1 MRLGTRELPRQEL
14 PSRLNQWAYSFGL
27 MSKVTRK
34 TFLGFGAALAG
45 VSALDRSGLGAFTG
59 AQAQPA
65 AGAGPGVTADLV
77 VTNARVLTV
86 DPSMPRAEAFAIKD
100 GRFIAVGSNADI
112 RNLAGTRARQI
123 DAAGAT
129 ITPGFID
136 CHCHV
141 SGVGELY
148 SVNAQVPR
156 VRELQANL
164 KARADKT
171 PPGQWVEAIMFDDTK
186 LDVPLTRKELDEV
199 SRDHPIAVNHRGGH
213 TSWYN
218 SKAFELAGITRATPD
233 PDHGR
238 FFRDESGELT
248 GRVAELARGVF
259 GKVGTRERFTPEQQR
274 ERGRNGMRHISQL
287 LTAAGLT
294 SVHDASAGRARIQA
308 YQDARVNGELRHRAG
323 FLVANGETFTAFKA
337 AGITYGFGDDM
348 LRVVGVKYAA
358 DGSASERTMRMST
371 PFVGTKDYGILT
383 MTQKEVDDAV
393 EDAWRSNFRVAIHAN
408 GDTTIDMVLK
418 AYERVQ
424 KQWPRA
430 DPRNRIEHCSL
441 VNPELLARI
450 KALGVIPTPFWTYAH
465 YHGEKW
471 GFYGQD
477 KMNWMFAHR
486 SFIDS
491 GIRVA
496 GASDYGPGPFE
507 PLMAIQ
513 SMVTRKDF
521 AGNVWGPKQRISV
534 DEALMVGT
542 INGAYASHEENTKG
556 SITAGKLAD
565 FTMLAKDPHDVN
577 PDEIKNIKIV
587 RTVVGGKT
595 VYEA

>member
-1 MRLGTRELPRQEL
+1 
-14 PSRLNQWAYSFGL
+14 
-27 MSKVTRK
+27 MSKFTRK
-34 TFLGFGAALAG
+34 EFFGFGAALAG
-45 VSALDRSGLGAFTG
+45 ATGFASAGLETLVS
-59 AQAQPA
+59 AQPA
-65 AGAGPGVTADLV
+65 VGAGPGVAADLIV
-77 VTNARVLTV
+77 INARVLTI
-86 DPSMPRAEAFAIKD
+86 DPATPRAEAFAIKN
-100 GRFIAVGSNADI
+100 GRFIAVGSTADI
-112 RNLAGTRARQI
+112 RNLANAQTRQL

-141 SGVGELY
+141 SGVGELF
-148 SVNAQVPR
+148 SVNANVPR

-186 LDVPLTRKELDEV
+186 LDVTLTRKDLDEV

-218 SKAFELAGITRATPD
+218 SKAFEMAGVTKNTPD

-248 GRVAELARGVF
+248 GRVAELARGVLS
-259 GKVGTRERFTPEQQR
+259 KAGTRERFTPEQQR
-274 ERGRNGMRHISQL
+274 QRGRQGKAYISKL

-294 SVHDASAGRARIQA
+294 SVHDAGAGRDSILA
-308 YQDARVNGELRHRAG
+308 YQDALQAGELRHRAAY
-323 FLVANGETFTAFKA
+323 LVRGADTFNGFKA
-337 AGITYGFGDDM
+337 AGLYYGYGDEW
-348 LRVVGVKYAA
+348 LRCTGVKYGA

-371 PFVGTKDYGILT
+371 PYVGTTDYGILT
-383 MTQKEVDDAV
+383 MTQKEIDEAV
-393 EDAWRSNFRVAIHAN
+393 EDAWRHNFRVAIHAN

-424 KQWPRA
+424 KQWPRP

-471 GFYGQD
+471 KFYGQD
-477 KMNWMFAHR
+477 KMNWMFAHK
-486 SFIDS
+486 SFIDN

-507 PLMAIQ
+507 PLMALQ

-521 AGNVWGPKQRISV
+521 NGNVWGPAQRITV
-534 DEALMVGT
+534 DQALMVGT
-542 INGAYASHEENTKG
+542 INGAYASHEESVKG
-556 SITAGKLAD
+556 SITAGKYAD
-565 FTMLAKDPHDVN
+565 FTMLEKDPHDVN
-577 PDEIKNIKIV
+577 PDEIKNIKILK
-587 RTVVGGKT
+587 TVVGGKT

>member
-1 MRLGTRELPRQEL
+1 
-14 PSRLNQWAYSFGL
+14 
-27 MSKVTRK
+27 MSKITRK
-34 TFLGFGAALAG
+34 TFLGISAALAG
-45 VSALDRSGLGAFTG
+45 VALDRSALAL
-59 AQAQPA
+59 AARDEAQPA
-65 AGAGPGVTADLV
+65 AGAGAGVVADMIV
-77 VTNARVLTV
+77 VNARVLTI
-86 DPSMPRAEAFAIKD
+86 DPSRPRAEAFAIKD

-112 RNLAGTRARQI
+112 RNLAAASTRQL

-164 KARADKT
+164 KTKVDKT

-199 SRDHPIAVNHRGGH
+199 SRDHPIGVHHRGGH
-213 TSWYN
+213 TSFYN
-218 SKAFELAGITRATPD
+218 SKAFEMAGITRATPD

-238 FFRDESGELT
+238 FFRDESGEPT
-248 GRVAELARGVF
+248 GRVAELARNVF
-259 GKVGTRERFTPEQQR
+259 NKVGTRERFTPEQQR
-274 ERGRNGMRHISQL
+274 ERGRNGMRHISEL

-294 SVHDASAGRARIQA
+294 TVHDAGANRDRIQA
-308 YQDARVNGELRHRAG
+308 YQDARSAGELRHRSH
-323 FLVANGETFTAFKA
+323 FLVRGADTFNGFKA
-337 AGITYGFGDDM
+337 AGIAYGFGDDM
-348 LRVVGVKYAA
+348 LRVGGVKYAA

-371 PFVGTKDYGILT
+371 PYVGTNDYGILT
-383 MTQKEVDDAV
+383 MTQQEIEDAV
-393 EDAWRSNFRVAIHAN
+393 EDAWRHNFRVAIHAN

-424 KQWPRA
+424 QQWPRP

-441 VNPELLARI
+441 VNPDLLARI

-471 GFYGQD
+471 ANYGQE

-486 SFIDS
+486 SFLDA
-491 GIRVA
+491 GIVVA
-496 GASDYGPGPFE
+496 GASDYGPGPFQ

-521 AGNVWGPKQRISV
+521 SGNVWGPRQRITV
-534 DEALMVGT
+534 DEALRVAT

-556 SITAGKLAD
+556 SIAAGKLAD

-577 PDEIKNIKIV
+577 PDEIKNIQIV
-587 RTVVGGKT
+587 RTVVGGRT
-595 VYEA
+595 VYPKGEA